1 MNLLFDFS
9 SALLQA
15 RQRKGV
21 TQEKIAFSLDIS
33 QATYNAWECG
43 HRICPYKHI
52 IALINY
58 FGDEQFTRQM
68 LRILLSLQHSMAGL
82 NRKSAAELTTYYM
95 KLLALLADECAEWL
109 RTLERQG
116 AYRHG

>member
-1 MNLLFDFS
+1 MNLLYDFS

-21 TQEKIAFSLDIS
+21 TQEQIAFTLDIS

-52 IALINY
+52 IALISY
-58 FGDEQFTRQM
+58 FDDEQFTRRM
-68 LRILLSLQHSMAGL
+68 LRILLTLQHNMAGL
-82 NRKSAAELTTYYM
+82 NRKSATELTSFYTKLV
-95 KLLALLADECAEWL
+95 KLLDDVVSDWL
-109 RTLERQG
+109 NTI
-116 AYRHG
+116 HN

>member
-1 MNLLFDFS
+1 MNLLYDFS

-21 TQEKIAFSLDIS
+21 TQEQVATALEVS

-52 IALINY
+52 IALISY
-58 FGDEQFTRQM
+58 FDDEQFTRRM
-68 LRILLSLQHSMAGL
+68 IRILLTLQHNMAGL
-82 NRKSAAELTTYYM
+82 NKKSTFELTTYYM
-95 KLLALLADECAEWL
+95 KLISLLADECTEWL
-109 RTLERQG
+109 KTLPK
-116 AYRHG
+116 